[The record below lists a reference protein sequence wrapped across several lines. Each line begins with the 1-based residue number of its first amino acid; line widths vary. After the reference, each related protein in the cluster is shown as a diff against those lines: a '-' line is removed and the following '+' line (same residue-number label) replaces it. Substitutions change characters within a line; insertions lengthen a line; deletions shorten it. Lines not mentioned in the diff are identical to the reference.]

1 MMESKEMELAHALYV
16 RDLIQKKYVLV
27 QKAKKCKVYKCKA
40 RNGLPIERLKLFSV
54 GKDLLNTLEN
64 NSASYHR
71 TCRNKDV

>member
-27 QKAKKCKVYKCKA
+27 QAKKCKA

>member
-27 QKAKKCKVYKCKA
+27 QKAKKCKA

-71 TCRNKDV
+71 TCRNKGV